1 MPLTER
7 ARVVVCVTG
16 KDAAV
21 ELPSDTGEIDL
32 AAAMVKAGWR
42 RVIGGWRCPGCIE
55 KEEAAE

>member
-1 MPLTER
+1 MPVTER

-21 ELPSDTGEIDL
+21 ELPPDINESDL
-32 AAAMVKAGWR
+32 AVAMVKAGWR

>member
-1 MPLTER
+1 MPVTER

-42 RVIGGWRCPGCIE
+42 RVIGG
-55 KEEAAE
+55 